1 MKKLSIISNFY
12 NQQAEVKKQ
21 VAYWQTFPQALK
33 DNVEFILIDDGSE
46 VEFRI
51 DAPDLDL
58 HFYRITTDIPWNLS
72 GGRNLGGY
80 VACSEWCLYFDID
93 QKIFAEPLAQILH
106 NIHLLDPLTMYHLK
120 VQNFIDSNTKTELE
134 FATST
139 FLVNNHNFKFMAR
152 YDEDFVGHYG
162 YEDLYMIKVWEAN
175 GGRRTL
181 LNDMYY
187 FEDVGIKTEN
197 LSRDLSRNQ
206 NLAQTKMAA
215 GFENSPGMLR
225 FKWKKIV

>member
-1 MKKLSIISNFY
+1 
-12 NQQAEVKKQ
+12 
-21 VAYWQTFPQALK
+21 
-33 DNVEFILIDDGSE
+33 
-46 VEFRI
+46 
-51 DAPDLDL
+51 
-58 HFYRITTDIPWNLS
+58 
-72 GGRNLGGY
+72 
-80 VACSEWCLYFDID
+80 
-93 QKIFAEPLAQILH
+93 
-106 NIHLLDPLTMYHLK
+106 
-120 VQNFIDSNTKTELE
+120 
-134 FATST
+134 
-139 FLVNNHNFKFMAR
+139 MAR